1 MQISAQCK
9 FFAFFNNNTYLST
22 KMNSAQYKKTE
33 EAISKAVEAYAT
45 KKNQKILE
53 LAKEFDVPYH
63 RLRR

>member
-1 MQISAQCK
+1 VRTGSMQISAQCK

-45 KKNQKILE
+45 KKN
-53 LAKEFDVPYH
+53 
-63 RLRR
+63 